1 MSLKTEVLNYLCA
14 HDDEY
19 VSGEALAQKFDKSR
33 AAVWKAIKSLQS
45 DGVHIEA
52 VTNRGYR
59 LLPDNDILTAKRL
72 KRILILIV
80 VLFFIIP
87 STAQTLRLSV

>member
-59 LLPDNDILTAKRL
+59 L
-72 KRILILIV
+72 
-80 VLFFIIP
+80 
-87 STAQTLRLSV
+87 